1 MREKLG
7 PLVLVILDGWGI
19 GRPTAENAIYLAKT
33 PHMDR
38 FQQEYPYAEIEASGE
53 SVGLPAGQMGNSEV
67 GHLNI
72 GAGRVVYQ
80 ELTRINLSIK
90 EKTFFQNKVFLEA
103 VERAKKGAALHLL
116 GLVSDGGVHSH
127 LEHLYALLW
136 LAKEHRLPEVYIHVI
151 LDGRDVPPANAAVYL
166 KPLEEYL
173 VKEENI
179 FLATVTGRYYAMDR
193 DNRWERTE
201 KAYRAMVAGEGEKAA
216 DSLAALQQAYNRGET
231 DEFVS
236 PTVLLDE
243 NGNPRGKVK
252 KDDVLLFFNF
262 RPDRARQITRAFIE
276 ENFSHFEREEPFIQ
290 PFFVSMTNYDK
301 TIAAAVAFA
310 PQNLKNTLGEVL
322 SKYNLCQLRIAETEK
337 YAHVTFFFNGGV
349 EKSSPGEIRSLI
361 PSPKVA
367 TYDLQPSMSAPE
379 VTKVLLD
386 KLSQRIFDVIILNY
400 ANADMVGHTGDL
412 KAAVEA
418 VETVDYCLG
427 QVVDK
432 VLEMKGVVCITADH
446 GNAELMLDKEEGRGD
461 RPHTAHT
468 TNRVPFVL
476 VNERGLKIRNRGI
489 LADIAPTMLEILH
502 ISIPVEMTGKSLIEG
517 KEEKGEI

>member
-1 MREKLG
+1 MRDKPG
-7 PLVLVILDGWGI
+7 PVMLVILDGWGL

-38 FQQEYPYAEIEASGE
+38 FQQKYPYAEIEASGE
-53 SVGLPAGQMGNSEV
+53 SVGLPVGQMGNSEV

-90 EKTFFQNKVFLEA
+90 EKTFFQNEVFLEA
-103 VERAKKGAALHLL
+103 MERAKKGAALHLL

-127 LEHLYALLW
+127 LEHLYALLR
-136 LAKEHRLPEVYIHVI
+136 LAKEHRLSEVYIHAI
-151 LDGRDVPPANAAVYL
+151 LDGRDVSPMSAAVYL

-173 VKEENI
+173 VNEENI
-179 FLATVTGRYYAMDR
+179 FLATVAGRYYTMDR
-193 DNRWERTE
+193 DNRWERIE
-201 KAYRAMVAGEGEKAA
+201 KAYRAMVIGEGEKAT
-216 DSLAALQQAYNRGET
+216 DSLVALQQAYDEGET

-236 PTVLLDE
+236 PTVLVDE
-243 NGNPRGKVK
+243 NGNPRGQIK

-262 RPDRARQITRAFIE
+262 RPDRARQITRALMAKDFL
-276 ENFSHFEREEPFIQ
+276 HFEREEPFVQ
-290 PFFVSMTNYDK
+290 PFFVSMTSYDK
-301 TIAAAVAFA
+301 TLATSVAFL
-310 PQNLKNTLGEVL
+310 PQSLKNTLGEIL
-322 SKYNLCQLRIAETEK
+322 SYHGLRQLRIAETEK

-349 EKSSPGEIRSLI
+349 EKSSLGELRSLI
-361 PSPKVA
+361 SSPKVA
-367 TYDLQPSMSAPE
+367 TYDLQPSMSASE

-386 KLSQRIFDVIILNY
+386 KLSSRIFDVIILNY

-412 KAAVEA
+412 QAAVKA

-432 VLEMKGVVCITADH
+432 ILELKGVVCITADH
-446 GNAELMLDKEEGRGD
+446 GNAELMLDKKEDRED

-476 VNERGLKIRNRGI
+476 VNEQGLKIRDRGV

-502 ISIPVEMTGKSLIEG
+502 ISIPVEMTGKSLLI
-517 KEEKGEI
+517 